1 MNGKKAKAMRRIA
14 RQQTV
19 GFDACDYTSLPNG
32 ATIVDAKST
41 RGVVNY
47 FKKQVKRGAFALRKG
62 SV

>member
-19 GFDACDYTSLPNG
+19 GFETCDYAPMPNG
-32 ATIVDAKST
+32 QTVVDAKCT

-47 FKKQVKRGAFALRKG
+47 FKNQVKRGALSLRKG
-62 SV
+62 